1 MKKEKKKE
9 KNEISIAKRIEKV
22 YNTEE
27 SKRKG
32 RENSMKKR
40 ETLGAVRERERERE
54 SYILKKKNGLLF
66 DSLTHTQL
74 CLQNKM

>member
-54 SYILKKKNGLLF
+54 RAIF
-66 DSLTHTQL
+66 
-74 CLQNKM
+74 